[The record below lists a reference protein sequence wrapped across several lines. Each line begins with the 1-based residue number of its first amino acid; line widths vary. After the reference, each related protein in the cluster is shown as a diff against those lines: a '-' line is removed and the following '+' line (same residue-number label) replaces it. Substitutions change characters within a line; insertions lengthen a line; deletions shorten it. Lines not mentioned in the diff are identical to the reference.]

1 MKKISLLVMLMVLFS
16 SVSFAFN
23 SQTTGL
29 VTRTYWKHGV
39 KQYEVL
45 IGHEYVVLNKSIK
58 GIIKWD
64 EVIINVFINGPEKPI
79 VSIVYKLPLDTPP
92 RFKEI

>member
-1 MKKISLLVMLMVLFS
+1 MKKISLILVMLVVLFS
-16 SVSFAFN
+16 GVSFAFN

-29 VTRTYWKHGV
+29 VTRTYWKQGV
-39 KQYEVL
+39 KQYVVS

-58 GIIKWD
+58 GIKKWD

-79 VSIVYKLPLDTPP
+79 VSIVYKSPLDTPSG
-92 RFKEI
+92 FKR